1 MFKKEDIKV
10 ITLDFDGTVLQK
22 DKMWLSPRN
31 HHALKECQKKGIT
44 IIPCTGRTADMFPP
58 QFEDGSFRYWF
69 TCFGS
74 RIIDTLT
81 GEIIHKHS
89 FTPEQS
95 AEVCRLFEGKGIF
108 CEVAA
113 EGRLYFEKAI
123 MDELWKYPVPPHHV
137 WYMYTSGRPITVY
150 GKLSDFFLSQ
160 NIGAE
165 KFNLYGIPK
174 DMFQSMLEKCQAFD
188 FAGISLSEP
197 VGIQVSNRPDRRVPA
212 MEILLKRL
220 GYTWD
225 NVMSIGDGMPLDGLM
240 IQKAA
245 FGVTLENAS
254 DEVKKIAD
262 YVTDRFDEDGFAK
275 VVEKYIL

>member
-1 MFKKEDIKV
+1 M
-10 ITLDFDGTVLQK
+10 DFDGTTLQS

-31 HHALKECQKKGIT
+31 LHAIRECQKKGI
-44 IIPCTGRTADMFPP
+44 ICVPCTGRTADMFPP

-69 TCFGS
+69 TCFGA

-95 AEVCRLFEGKGIF
+95 AQVCRLFEGKGIY

-113 EGRLYFEKAI
+113 EGKLFFEKAI

-137 WYMYTSGRPITVY
+137 AYMYTSGRPVTVY

-160 NIGAE
+160 NIGLE
-165 KFNLYGIPK
+165 KINLYGIPK
-174 DMFQSMLEKCQAFD
+174 DMFDSMRKAYESMD
-188 FAGISLSEP
+188 FVGVSLSDP
-197 VGIQVSNRPDRRVPA
+197 LGIQVSDKPELRVPA

-225 NVMSIGDGMPLDGLM
+225 NVMSIGDGMALDSLM
-240 IQKAA
+240 IKHAA

-254 DEVKKIAD
+254 DELKAMAD
-262 YVTDRFDEDGFAK
+262 YVTDRYDQDGFAK
-275 VVEKYIL
+275 VVEKFIL

>member
-1 MFKKEDIKV
+1 MFDKNKIKV
-10 ITLDFDGTVLQK
+10 ITLDFDGTILQK

-31 HHALKECQKKGIT
+31 HHALKECQKRGIHCV
-44 IIPCTGRTADMFPP
+44 PCTGRSADMFPP

-81 GEIIHKHS
+81 GEVIHKHS
-89 FTPEQS
+89 FTPGQS
-95 AEVCRLFEGKGIF
+95 AQVCRLFEGKGIY

-113 EGRLYFEKAI
+113 EGRLLFEQEV
-123 MDELWKYPVPPHHV
+123 MDNLWKYPVPPHHV
-137 WYMYTSGRPITVY
+137 WYMYTSHRPVTVQ
-150 GKLSDFFLSQ
+150 GKLSDYFLSQ

-165 KFNLYGIPK
+165 KFNLYGIPE
-174 DMFQSMLEKCQAFD
+174 DEFQGMLEKAKSFD

-197 VGIQVSNRPDRRVPA
+197 VGIQISDDPKLRVPS
-212 MEILLKRL
+212 MEILLERL
-220 GYTWD
+220 GCTWE
-225 NVMSIGDGMPLDGLM
+225 NVMSIGDSMPLDGLM
-240 IQKAA
+240 IKKAA

-254 DEVKKIAD
+254 DEVKAIAD

-275 VVEKYIL
+275 VVEKFIL

>member
-10 ITLDFDGTVLQK
+10 ITIDFDGTVLQR

-31 HHALKECQKKGIT
+31 HHALKELQKRGIHCV
-44 IIPCTGRTADMFPP
+44 PCTGRSADMFPP

-69 TCFGS
+69 TCFGA
-74 RIIDTLT
+74 RILDTLT

-95 AEVCRLFEGKGIF
+95 AEICRIFEGKGIY

-113 EGRLYFEKAI
+113 EGRLLFEKDV
-123 MDELWKYPVPPHHV
+123 MDNLWRYPVPGHHV
-137 WYMYTSGRPITVY
+137 WYMYTSGRPVTVY
-150 GKLSDFFLSQ
+150 GKLSDYFLSQ
-160 NIGAE
+160 KIGAE

-174 DMFQSMLEKCQAFD
+174 EDFEPMLEKCKSFD

-197 VGIQVSNRPDRRVPA
+197 VGIQISDKPDLRVPS
-212 MEILLKRL
+212 MEILLKHL
-220 GYTWD
+220 GCTWD
-225 NVMSIGDGMPLDGLM
+225 NVMSIGDSMPLDGLM
-240 IQKAA
+240 IKQAA

-254 DEVKKIAD
+254 DEVKAIAD
-262 YVTDRFDEDGFAK
+262 YVTDRYDEDGFAK
-275 VVEKYIL
+275 VVEKFIL